1 MKRIDII
8 VPVAR
13 YEPLSLV
20 RKSFDCISCLEQG
33 DMDVRVVYVLDL
45 NGENDDRLQFLKK
58 MPITVIAR
66 TDNRGRRAGAINDAL
81 DRCRSEGGPDYIAL
95 FDVDSRPDW
104 NFLIACVDRLQYWYP
119 ENVIIASGARFITNE
134 DENIVTKTVAAE
146 YCFFSDVYRL
156 FERFGGFNQFNGMI
170 GVLNIRLLNIR
181 PMRDHPLDRLDESVS
196 CEDLDFTQKAYLA
209 GFIAGFTANTMVGE
223 QAPSTIRDLFN
234 QRVRW
239 LSGAYHGLRTHL
251 SSFVASEIPV
261 SRKLAWLL
269 ALSIPFV
276 AFLATPVV
284 LLYGVRLCWKYSL
297 CRVAIMTIGV
307 IGHGWLST
315 LCGAVVLAK
324 QVGGG
329 HVEWKESGR
338 SDV

>member
-1 MKRIDII
+1 MKRMDII

-20 RKSFDCISCLEQG
+20 KKSVDCILGLNEG
-33 DMDVRVVYVLDL
+33 DMDVRVIYVLDL
-45 NGENDDRLQFLKK
+45 NGEDDDRLQFLRK
-58 MPITVIAR
+58 MPVTVIAR

-81 DRCRSEGGPDYIAL
+81 DACKSEGGPDYVAF
-95 FDVDSRPDW
+95 FDVDSRPYW
-104 NFLIACVDRLQYWYP
+104 NFLIACVDRLQSN

-134 DENIVTKTVAAE
+134 DENIVTKTIAAE

-170 GVLNIRLLNIR
+170 GVLNIRL
-181 PMRDHPLDRLDESVS
+181 MRDHQLDHLDESVS
-196 CEDLDFTQKAYLA
+196 CEDLAFIQKAYLA
-209 GFIAGFTANTMVGE
+209 GFVGGFTADTMVGE
-223 QAPSTIRDLFN
+223 QAPTTIRDLFN

-239 LSGAYHGLRTHL
+239 LSGAYQGLSTHIA
-251 SSFVASEIPV
+251 SFAASGIPV
-261 SRKLAWLL
+261 SRKLAWFL

-284 LLYGVRLCWKYSL
+284 PLYGVRLCGKYGF
-297 CRVAIMTIGV
+297 RAAIMTLGL
-307 IGHGWLST
+307 IGHVWLIT

-324 QVGGG
+324 QVFGGS
-329 HVEWKESGR
+329 VEWKESVR